1 MTRSIPPQL
10 LTALTQSECSPY
22 YAFEAE
28 FDSGTVRLW
37 TGIGDR
43 TINGETFIG
52 AGHLLSISGLEE
64 ASDLSAKGA
73 SVTLSGLQAGIM
85 SIALTE
91 PYQSR
96 RARIFLG
103 DSNIGATTAPSYAEA
118 GITPNLIADFSSEFY
133 DAIADAT
140 VFNDVYVIEVFSG
153 IMDKMPIS
161 QSPESV
167 TVQLTVESKMVGLQR
182 ANVRRMTSANHQLR
196 HPGDTF
202 FDWTTKLADMEVAWG
217 RTVS

>member
-1 MTRSIPPQL
+1 MTRSIPSEL
-10 LTALTQSECSPY
+10 LTALTQPECSPY
-22 YAFEAE
+22 YAFEAQ
-28 FDSGTVRLW
+28 FDAGTVRLW

-43 TINGETFIG
+43 TIGGETFVG
-52 AGHLLSISGLEE
+52 AGHLLAISDLEE
-64 ASDLSAKGA
+64 AADLSAKGA

-85 SIALTE
+85 SLALTE
-91 PYQSR
+91 PYQGR

-103 DSNIGATTAPSYAEA
+103 EA
-118 GITPNLIADFSSEFY
+118 SVAS
-133 DAIADAT
+133 
-140 VFNDVYVIEVFSG
+140 VVEVFSG

-167 TVQLTVESKMVGLQR
+167 TVQLTVESKMVALQR

-202 FDWTTKLADMEVAWG
+202 FDWTTKLADMEIVWG
-217 RTVS
+217 REVA